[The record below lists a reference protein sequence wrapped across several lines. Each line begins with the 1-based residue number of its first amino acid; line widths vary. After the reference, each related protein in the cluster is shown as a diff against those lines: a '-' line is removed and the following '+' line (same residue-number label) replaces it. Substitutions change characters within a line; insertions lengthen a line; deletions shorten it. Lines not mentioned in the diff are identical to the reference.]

1 MSGKMHIIMRLVTV
15 FSTVVFQCIIG
26 LATETPDVVPHSRA
40 HAHNDYYH
48 KRPLL
53 DALQH
58 GFTSVEA
65 DVMLQDG
72 DLMVGH
78 SRFEVRKERTLTALY
93 LAPLAKRVSG
103 NDGQVYRGIK
113 RFILLIDFKSS
124 GTASLEVLR
133 KQLKPYGHMLTRYE
147 NGKVYPGAVTIVIS
161 GNRPVAEVAALT
173 TRHVFIDGRFPDLLT
188 KIVSDLGP
196 LVSAPWTG
204 TFSWQGYGDI
214 SAKELE
220 KLRAIIKA
228 AHGQGKLVRFWA
240 VPHSENLWQV
250 FYNEGVDLINADD
263 LPRLQKFLNSQSASK
278 PTNK

>member
-1 MSGKMHIIMRLVTV
+1 MMTRLVIV
-15 FSTVVFQCIIG
+15 FAALVFQCVICI
-26 LATETPDVVPHSRA
+26 ATEAVDVVPQSRA

-65 DVMLQDG
+65 DVILQEG

-78 SRFEVRKERTLTALY
+78 SRFELREDRTLTALY
-93 LAPLAKRVSG
+93 LAPLAKRVSE
-103 NDGQVYRGIK
+103 NDGQVYRTAK
-113 RFILLIDFKSS
+113 RFILLIDFKTS
-124 GTASLEVLR
+124 GATSLAVLR
-133 KQLKPYGHMLTRYE
+133 KQLKPYLHMLTRYE

-161 GNRPVAEVAALT
+161 GSRPVAEVAALK
-173 TRHVFIDGRFPDLLT
+173 TRYVFIDGRFPDLRT
-188 KIVSDLGP
+188 KISSDLVP
-196 LVSAPWTG
+196 LVSAPWNG

-214 SAKELE
+214 SAQELE

-228 AHGQGKLVRFWA
+228 AHEQGKLVRFWA

-250 FYNEGVDLINADD
+250 FYNEGIDLINTDD
-263 LPRLQKFLNSQSASK
+263 LPRLQKFLKSQSDSE

>member
-1 MSGKMHIIMRLVTV
+1 MTRLVIV
-15 FSTVVFQCIIG
+15 FAALVFQCVICI
-26 LATETPDVVPHSRA
+26 ATEAVDVVPQSRA

-65 DVMLQDG
+65 DVILQEG

-78 SRFEVRKERTLTALY
+78 SRFELREDRTLTALY
-93 LAPLAKRVSG
+93 LAPLAKRVSE
-103 NDGQVYRGIK
+103 NDGQVYRTAK
-113 RFILLIDFKSS
+113 RFILLIDFKTS
-124 GTASLEVLR
+124 GATSLAVLR
-133 KQLKPYGHMLTRYE
+133 KQLKPYLHMLTRYE

-161 GNRPVAEVAALT
+161 GSRPVAEVAALK
-173 TRHVFIDGRFPDLLT
+173 TRYVFIDGRFPDLRT
-188 KIVSDLGP
+188 KISSDLVP
-196 LVSAPWTG
+196 LVSAPWNG

-214 SAKELE
+214 SAQELE

-228 AHGQGKLVRFWA
+228 AHEQGKLVRFWA

-250 FYNEGVDLINADD
+250 FYNEGIDLINTDD
-263 LPRLQKFLNSQSASK
+263 LPRLQKFLKSQSDSE

>member
-1 MSGKMHIIMRLVTV
+1 MMTRLVIV
-15 FSTVVFQCIIG
+15 FAALVFQCVICI
-26 LATETPDVVPHSRA
+26 ATEAVDVVPQSRA

-65 DVMLQDG
+65 DVILQEG

-78 SRFEVRKERTLTALY
+78 SRFELREDRTLTALY
-93 LAPLAKRVSG
+93 LAPLAKRVSE
-103 NDGQVYRGIK
+103 NDGQVYRTAK
-113 RFILLIDFKSS
+113 RFILLIDFKTS
-124 GTASLEVLR
+124 GAASLAVLR
-133 KQLKPYGHMLTRYE
+133 KQLKPYLHMLTRYE

-161 GNRPVAEVAALT
+161 GSRPVAEVAALK
-173 TRHVFIDGRFPDLLT
+173 TRYVFIDGRFPDLRT
-188 KIVSDLGP
+188 KISSDLVP
-196 LVSAPWTG
+196 LVSAPWNG

-214 SAKELE
+214 SAQELE

-228 AHGQGKLVRFWA
+228 AHEQGKLVRFWA

-250 FYNEGVDLINADD
+250 FYNEGIDLINADD
-263 LPRLQKFLNSQSASK
+263 LPRLQKFLKSQSDSE

>member
-1 MSGKMHIIMRLVTV
+1 MITRLVTV
-15 FSTVVFQCIIG
+15 CSTVVFQSIFC
-26 LATETPDVVPHSRA
+26 LATETPDVVPQSRA

-65 DVMLQDG
+65 DVVLQDG

-93 LAPLAKRVSG
+93 LAPLAKRVSE

-113 RFILLIDFKSS
+113 RFILLVDFKSS

-133 KQLKPYGHMLTRYE
+133 KQLKPYWHMLTRYE
-147 NGKVYPGAVTIVIS
+147 NGKVYPGAVTIIIS
-161 GNRPVAEVAALT
+161 GNRPVAEVAALKV
-173 TRHVFIDGRFPDLLT
+173 RHVFIDGRFPDLRT
-188 KIVSDLGP
+188 KIMSDLVP

-204 TFSWQGYGDI
+204 TFSWQGYGDM

-228 AHGQGKLVRFWA
+228 AHEQGKLVRFWA
-240 VPHSENLWQV
+240 VPHSEKLWQV

-263 LPRLQKFLNSQSASK
+263 LPRLQKFLKSQSTSK

>member
-1 MSGKMHIIMRLVTV
+1 MITRLVTV
-15 FSTVVFQCIIG
+15 CSTVVFQSIFC
-26 LATETPDVVPHSRA
+26 LATETPDVVPQSRA

-65 DVMLQDG
+65 DVVLQDG

-93 LAPLAKRVSG
+93 LAPLAKRVSE

-133 KQLKPYGHMLTRYE
+133 KQLKPYWHNLTRYE
-147 NGKVYPGAVTIVIS
+147 NGKVYPGAVTIIIS
-161 GNRPVAEVAALT
+161 GNRPVTEVAALKV
-173 TRHVFIDGRFPDLLT
+173 RHVFIDGRFPDLRT
-188 KIVSDLGP
+188 KIVSDLVP

-204 TFSWQGYGDI
+204 TFSWQGYGDM

-228 AHGQGKLVRFWA
+228 AHEQGKLVRFWA

-250 FYNEGVDLINADD
+250 FYNEGVDLINTDD